1 MELSAQITEGSK
13 GRGGFGL
20 AFLQWLRWHENL
32 GFFPPLFSF
41 SQYHYHFKLV
51 IPEISICLPITVTGM
66 FFLSS
71 CPLGRKTVS
80 LNCSLERKGKSLSR
94 SHQQT
99 SFCLMAQ
106 ILLCIP
112 ISEPIMKLENDFT
125 NWLWWTRT
133 CLWCS
138 RWSIP
143 TQLTFFKGHLDTV
156 TMKALEAKVCSRLQ

>member
-13 GRGGFGL
+13 GRAGFGL
-20 AFLQWLRWHENL
+20 AFLQWLRWRENL

-94 SHQQT
+94 SHRQT
-99 SFCLMAQ
+99 SFCLTGPNFVVYPYLWANHEAGKWLYLLALMNQ
-106 ILLCIP
+106 NLPLVFKMEHSHPTHILQ
-112 ISEPIMKLENDFT
+112 
-125 NWLWWTRT
+125 RT
-133 CLWCS
+133 LRHS
-138 RWSIP
+138 Y
-143 TQLTFFKGHLDTV
+143 T
-156 TMKALEAKVCSRLQ
+156 KVCSRLQ